1 MVELADAS
9 CSDWGDCSNGCA
21 DVPPN
26 ASSAD
31 ATSADA
37 TSTNA
42 PSAEGSSAADNLSDC
57 KAIVSGALGGSELRS
72 TGGAAGEA
80 EGEAEG
86 VATPV
91 VPECPVCLE
100 LYDQE
105 QRVPRLVACGHT
117 ICQACARNLPLTR
130 DFFGKKCISCPEC
143 RCLVVWK
150 GLASMPKNFALLR
163 IIADAKD
170 CPREK
175 RAATHAMEVCQT
187 RLDSRQMVFQIADL
201 LSVVS
206 VLFGI
211 LLGMCVFVP
220 LCCVYLALGWS
231 IAALTFLA
239 FSILSTAA
247 VGFAAA
253 GLFSLLSYK
262 TLKFLNVCS

>member
-9 CSDWGDCSNGCA
+9 CSEWDDDCSNHCS
-21 DVPPN
+21 N
-26 ASSAD
+26 ALPEGSPAGNSSPED
-31 ATSADA
+31 
-37 TSTNA
+37 
-42 PSAEGSSAADNLSDC
+42 PSAESSSAAESHSDC
-57 KAIVSGALGGSELRS
+57 KSLISGALGGSAVGS
-72 TGGAAGEA
+72 AVGSAGG
-80 EGEAEG
+80 AEG
-86 VATPV
+86 VVSPI

-163 IIADAKD
+163 LIADAKD

-175 RAATHAMEVCQT
+175 RAATQAMEVCRT
-187 RLDSRQMVFQIADL
+187 RLGSKQMVFQIADL